1 MEKTQK
7 NSGQSRLQ
15 RLHRSNGGQVG
26 IIMLLIT
33 VVMLTVGIS
42 AVSRTTSDVNISST
56 NEQAN
61 RALDIA
67 ESNVEKALNGNLNN
81 TTGPIA
87 TTSPDGTVAVQTN
100 VASKTNLE
108 TNVEQGV
115 TVGVDLTGN
124 GGAPVNIQWAK
135 ESACSAQ
142 ASLIIT
148 ILGNNAADP
157 VRRYYVA
164 PSPNCRASD
173 GFIAPNASPTAAGFK
188 YMHRIATVG
197 SDTLIRIRP
206 VYNGSDIRVDGN
218 GLSTQSYTVTSTAQ
232 NSTSK
237 ETKAVQV
244 TKTLPVA
251 PSVLDYV
258 LFSGTSITQ

>member
-15 RLHRSNGGQVG
+15 RLHRSTSGQVG

-100 VASKTNLE
+100 VVSKTNLE

-124 GGAPVNIQWAK
+124 NGAPVNIQWAK
-135 ESACSAQ
+135 ESSCATQ
-142 ASLIIT
+142 ASLVIT
-148 ILGNNAADP
+148 ILSNKAADP
-157 VRRYYVA
+157 VRRYYVSP
-164 PSPNCRASD
+164 PSCRTSD
-173 GFIAPNASPTAAGFK
+173 GFMSPSGGPLTPGFK
-188 YMHRIATVG
+188 FRHTVATT
-197 SDTLIRIRP
+197 SQDYLIRIRP
-206 VYNGSDIRVDGN
+206 VYNGSDIRVDGSSLN
-218 GLSTQSYTVTSTAQ
+218 TQSYTVTSTAQ

-237 ETKAVQV
+237 ETKAVEV